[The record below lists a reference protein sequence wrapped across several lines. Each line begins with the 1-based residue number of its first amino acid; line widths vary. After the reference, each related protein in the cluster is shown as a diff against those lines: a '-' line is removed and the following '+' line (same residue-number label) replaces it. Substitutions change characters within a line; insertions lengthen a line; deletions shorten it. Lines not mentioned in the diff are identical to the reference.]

1 MLMENMGQNDEKE
14 NEVAVPRPDVPA
26 PADEHEL
33 SQSSDT
39 GSGERVEQSLSEEN
53 SARLEMADKVEHAQ
67 SPYSFKK
74 ENAAEAK
81 PVDDNAS
88 ASPFGM
94 VSVFLFT
101 ALLVFG
107 LLGWFVAGELSKKM
121 DQLSG
126 TVSELSMVIAA
137 GQAESRKGEV
147 FAITAELEKAIAT
160 LQKVEKLGDEK
171 ATAKAKQLLLEAK
184 QIVAEYEG
192 SQNSAGK

>member
-67 SPYSFKK
+67 SPYSFK
-74 ENAAEAK
+74 ENGAEAK
-81 PVDDNAS
+81 PADDNAS
-88 ASPFGM
+88 ASPLGM